1 MYLLNAS
8 NEYKLNCLVFA
19 TLVTYDA
26 VLCGKVVEMV
36 LYLCYSD
43 MQQCAAFRD
52 HTTL

>member
-1 MYLLNAS
+1 MRIMNPS
-8 NEYKLNCLVFA
+8 GIVFPVSVFA
-19 TLVTYDA
+19 TSVTYDT